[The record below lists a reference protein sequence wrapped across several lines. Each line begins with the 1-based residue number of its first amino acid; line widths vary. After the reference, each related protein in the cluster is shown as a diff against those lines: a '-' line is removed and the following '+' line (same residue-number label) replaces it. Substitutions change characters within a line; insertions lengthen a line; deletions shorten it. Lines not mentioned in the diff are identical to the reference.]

1 MQKSIRKLALGSTA
15 LAFAVIAAAPVYS
28 QSMDTITV
36 TAQRRETTLQDTP
49 VAVTAV
55 SGDVLEQSQLRD
67 VRDLQTLVPSL
78 SVSQNSSSSN
88 ASFSIRAIGSSTFNF
103 GIEPS
108 VGVFVDGVYRSR
120 NGASIGDFLGV
131 QRVEVLR
138 GPQATLFGKNTSAGV
153 INFVTETPS
162 DDFGME
168 AEVTLGAFNQRTVR
182 AMVESGLGN
191 GVAGRL
197 DVNINQRDGFLTN
210 IPDGRGVNERD
221 RWGFRGQLY
230 FEPNDNFSLR
240 LIADMQSIDENCCAA
255 PFTRVSP
262 GNAGAFAILGVTQLP
277 VNPYS
282 GQLAIDGSVSSVV
295 DSGGLSV
302 EANWEFEGF
311 TFTSITA
318 YRAYDEEQDIDP
330 DWVDQP
336 FNQRRFL
343 DQDYQTTTQEFRMTS
358 TGDRNVDYLFGAYF
372 FHQNLNT
379 TNITRQGPFLR
390 PFADLFSDL
399 DGNPFTPGSGV
410 GLVEAL
416 CNGPQGPFIGGC
428 VPGQYLAAGSG
439 QSSTFDQNNDSMA
452 FFGQLDWHVNDRFT
466 LTGGLRYTN
475 DDKDARS
482 DISIQDP
489 FAALDFVQI
498 GFNALIFPGAF
509 TQATG
514 LPFTPAN
521 VAFVQGANPAGFA
534 AIVAGAQAAA
544 ANPAINTLLGL
555 GALQFFPPAPD
566 FNSSRSDSNISGTI
580 IASYDA
586 TDDLNLYASYTQ
598 GYKGGGFALDS
609 AAARVGSFTFD
620 PETVTAWEVGVKTT
634 IADVLMINAA
644 AFRQN
649 IEDFQT
655 NVFTGSS
662 FVPDN
667 AGEIQITGLEVE
679 TLFQPLDSLTLTGG
693 VIWLWEDKY
702 VSFADGPCPVSD
714 TTNCVFRASATSPAL
729 VPVQNLSGRDRG
741 SAELQGSVT
750 ALYQRP
756 VSDNLEFYMRGEV
769 FFRSD
774 AFLTTQL
781 DPLQIQESF
790 SLLNG
795 SIGLTAQDGQWDV
808 QVWGRNLADEEYLQG
823 SFDSTLPGNING
835 YPGDPR
841 TWGVTFRARR

>member
-1 MQKSIRKLALGSTA
+1 MQKSIRELALGSTA
-15 LAFAVIAAAPVYS
+15 LAMAVIAAAPVYA
-28 QSMDTITV
+28 QGMDTITV

-55 SGDVLEQSQLRD
+55 SGDILEQSQLRD

-78 SVSQNSSSSN
+78 QVTQNASSSN
-88 ASFSIRAIGSSTFNF
+88 ASFAIRGVGSSTFNF

-138 GPQATLFGKNTSAGV
+138 GPQSTLFGKNTSAGV
-153 INFVTETPS
+153 INFVTATPS
-162 DDFGME
+162 DQFGYE
-168 AEVTLGAFNQRTVR
+168 AEVTLGQFNQRTFR
-182 AMVESGLGN
+182 GMVESGLGD

-197 DVNINQRDGFLTN
+197 DVNLNQRDGFLIN
-210 IPDGRGVNERD
+210 VPDGRDVNERD
-221 RWGFRGQLY
+221 RWGFRGQLM
-230 FEPNDNFSLR
+230 FEPNDRMSLR
-240 LIADMQSIDENCCAA
+240 IIADMQNIDENCCAA
-255 PFTRVSP
+255 PFTSVSP

-282 GQLAIDGSVSSVV
+282 GRLAIDGSVRSVV
-295 DSGGLSV
+295 NSGGLSA
-302 EANWEFEGF
+302 ELNYEFDGF

-318 YRAYDEEQDIDP
+318 YRAYDEEQNIDP

-336 FNQRRFL
+336 FNQQRFL

-379 TNITRQGPFLR
+379 TNITRQGPLLR

-416 CNGPQGPFIGGC
+416 CNGPSGPFIGGC

-439 QSSTFDQNNDSMA
+439 QTSTFDQNNDSMA
-452 FFGQLDWHVNDRFT
+452 FFGQLDWHVTDRLT

-475 DDKDARS
+475 DDKTAVS

-498 GFNALIFPGAF
+498 GFNALIFPAAF
-509 TQATG
+509 TANTG
-514 LPFTPAN
+514 LAFTPAN
-521 VAFVQGANPAGFA
+521 VAFVQTNNPAAFA

-544 ANPAINTLLGL
+544 ADPNVNTLLGL
-555 GALQFFPPAPD
+555 GALQFFPPAPN
-566 FNSSRSDSNISGTI
+566 FNSSRSDSDLSGTVI
-580 IASYDA
+580 VNFDA
-586 TDDLNLYASYTQ
+586 TDDVNLYASYTE

-620 PETVTAWEVGVKTT
+620 PETVTAWEVGVKAT
-634 IADVLMINAA
+634 IGDVLMLNTAV
-644 AFRQN
+644 FRQN
-649 IEDFQT
+649 VEDFQT

-667 AGEIQITGLEVE
+667 AGEIQITGMELEG
-679 TLFQPLDSLTLTGG
+679 LFQPTENLTFTGG
-693 VIWLWEDKY
+693 IIWLWEDKY
-702 VSFADGPCPVSD
+702 VTFTDGPCPVSD
-714 TTNCVFRASATSPAL
+714 TSNCTFRASATSPAL
-729 VPVQNLSGRDRG
+729 VPVQDLSGRDRG
-741 SAELQGSVT
+741 SSELTGNFT
-750 ALYQRP
+750 ALYQHP
-756 VSDNLEFYMRGEV
+756 ISDNMEMFLRGEV
-769 FFRSD
+769 YFTSD
-774 AFLTTQL
+774 RFLTTQL
-781 DPLQIQESF
+781 DPLQVQDSF
-790 SLLNG
+790 TLLNG
-795 SIGLTAQDGQWDV
+795 SVGFGSPDGDWEV

>member
-1 MQKSIRKLALGSTA
+1 MQKSIRELALGSTA
-15 LAFAVIAAAPVYS
+15 LAMAVIAAAPVYA
-28 QSMDTITV
+28 QGMDTITV

-55 SGDVLEQSQLRD
+55 SGDVLEQAQLRD

-78 SVSQNSSSSN
+78 QVTQNASTSN
-88 ASFSIRAIGSSTFNF
+88 ASFSIRGVGSSTFNF

-153 INFVTETPS
+153 INFVTATPS
-162 DDFGME
+162 DQFGYE
-168 AEVTLGAFNQRTVR
+168 AEVTLGQYNQRTFR
-182 AMVESGLGN
+182 GMVESGLGN

-197 DVNINQRDGFLTN
+197 DVNLNQRDGFLIN
-210 IPDGRGVNERD
+210 VPDGRDINERD
-221 RWGFRGQLY
+221 RWGFRGQLL
-230 FEPNDNFSLR
+230 FEPNDRMSLR
-240 LIADMQSIDENCCAA
+240 IIADMQNIDENCCAA
-255 PFTRVSP
+255 PFTLVSP

-282 GQLAIDGSVSSVV
+282 GRLAIDGSVRSFVN
-295 DSGGLSV
+295 SGGLSA
-302 EANWEFEGF
+302 ELNYEFDGF

-318 YRAYDEEQDIDP
+318 YRAYDEDQNIDP

-336 FNQRRFL
+336 FNQQRFL

-379 TNITRQGPFLR
+379 TNITRQGPLLR

-399 DGNPFTPGSGV
+399 DGNPFTPGSAV

-439 QSSTFDQNNDSMA
+439 QTSTFDQNNDSMA
-452 FFGQLDWHVNDRFT
+452 FFGQLDWHVTDRLT
-466 LTGGLRYTN
+466 ITGGLRYTN
-475 DDKDARS
+475 DDKTAVS

-498 GFNALIFPGAF
+498 GFNALIFPAAF
-509 TQATG
+509 TANTG
-514 LPFTPAN
+514 LAFTPAN
-521 VAFVQGANPAGFA
+521 VAFVQANNPNAFA

-544 ANPAINTLLGL
+544 VDPNVNTLLGL
-555 GALQFFPPAPD
+555 GALQFFPPAPN
-566 FNSSRSDSNISGTI
+566 FNSSRSDSDLSGTI
-580 IASYDA
+580 IVNYDA
-586 TDDLNLYASYTQ
+586 TDDVNLYASYTE

-620 PETVTAWEVGVKTT
+620 PETVTAWEVGVKAT
-634 IADVLMINAA
+634 IGDVLMLNTAV
-644 AFRQN
+644 FRQN
-649 IEDFQT
+649 VEDFQT

-667 AGEIQITGLEVE
+667 AGEIQITGIEIE
-679 TLFQPLDSLTLTGG
+679 GLFQPMESLTFTGG

-702 VSFADGPCPVSD
+702 VSFANGPCPVSD
-714 TTNCVFRASATSPAL
+714 TSNCVFRASATSPAL
-729 VPVQNLSGRDRG
+729 VPVQDLSGRDRG
-741 SAELQGSVT
+741 SSELTGNVT
-750 ALYQRP
+750 ALYQRS
-756 VSDNLEFYMRGEV
+756 VSNNMDMFLRGEV
-769 FFRSD
+769 YFTSD
-774 AFLTTQL
+774 RFLTTQL
-781 DPLQIQESF
+781 DPLQVQDSF
-790 SLLNG
+790 TLLNG
-795 SIGLTAQDGQWDV
+795 SVGFGSPDGDWEV